1 MAIEKM
7 SIVHIEGALK
17 RVNKTLMKCCE
28 SSCFHI
34 VASKGVNKDSGGKD
48 AGIRSLKSKSPFT
61 SLVNRSKALA
71 DGLGVEIK
79 RVDYD
84 DVGMNVTVDFDNYLK
99 SIESRLSG
107 LIERKT
113 KIQEALKEHSIS
125 LMRVEKLAGFD
136 IDFSELFACKY
147 VKLRFGQLPLDSIPK
162 LEYYSDRNFVY
173 FISSEEDGYAQ
184 LLYLTPVTDAVE
196 IDNIFNSL
204 FFERVRLPDYFHGN
218 ADEAK
223 TEMIKLVTSENEN
236 LEMVKAE
243 ISALKSE
250 VEEDFLKAVSKLIA
264 IDQSYDLRQNVLAVN
279 NKFYMSGYVPK
290 RMLKEFIAS
299 IESIP
304 DVRTEERPLDSEPNA
319 RPPVLLRNCW
329 LFRPFEM
336 FINMYGLPNYNCFD
350 PTPYV
355 AITYMLM
362 FGIMFGDLGQGIL
375 ITVLGIVLDKWRK
388 VKLAPIMQRIGIT
401 SAIFGILY
409 GSVFGNEEIIQP
421 FFKIPSVYKALGFNS
436 APEDIFGISTIL
448 ILGAVGIGVILVLLS
463 MVMNVIT
470 NIRKPNRLADA
481 IISPNGIVGMVFYTS
496 VMAGVALQMGLGI
509 NVLTT
514 PYVLCLIVLPLLLL
528 FFKEPIVK
536 FNDRFGKSGSK
547 KNNEDILHAAKSYSD
562 AVSGLKAV
570 NDGEKT
576 VDGLIQSRFIKAQY
590 GIMEISAYKSI
601 SDSIKGNY
609 VFYPFENDE
618 KTVAGVFVTSASE
631 FSVIEKAFSGLGF
644 KKMKMPEHIIDISKA
659 QNLHLSDY
667 VVNEKKEHKSVA
679 NFIVE
684 GIIELFESCLTY
696 ITNTMSF
703 LRVGGFILSHAGMML
718 VVSILAESAGG
729 GAIVVQII
737 GNLFVIG
744 VEGFLVGIQVL
755 RLEFYE
761 IFSRFYKGDGK
772 PFSPV
777 AANFSA
783 ED

>member
-7 SIVHIEGALK
+7 SLVHIEGALK

-28 SSCFHI
+28 SSGFHI

-71 DGLGVEIK
+71 DGLGIEIK

-84 DVGMNVTVDFDNYLK
+84 DVSMNVTVDFDNYLE

-107 LIERKT
+107 LIDRKT

-162 LEYYSDRNFVY
+162 LEYYGDRNFVY

-184 LLYLTPVTDAVE
+184 MLYLTPVTDAVE

-304 DVRTEERPLDSEPNA
+304 DVRTEERPPDSEPNA
-319 RPPVLLRNCW
+319 NPPVLLRNCW

-401 SAIFGILY
+401 SAIFGVLY

-421 FFKIPSVYKALGFNS
+421 FFKIPSVYKALGFSS

-470 NIRKPNRLADA
+470 NICKPNRLADA

-509 NVLTT
+509 NVLTA
-514 PYVLCLIVLPLLLL
+514 PYILCLIVLPLLLL

-562 AVSGLKAV
+562 AVSGLKSV

>member
-7 SIVHIEGALK
+7 SLVRIEGALK
-17 RVNKTLMKCCE
+17 RVNKTLMKCCA
-28 SSCFHI
+28 SNCFHI
-34 VASKGVNKDSGGKD
+34 IASKGVNKDAGGKD

-71 DGLGVEIK
+71 DGLGIEIRK
-79 RVDYD
+79 VDYD

-99 SIESRLSG
+99 SIENRLSS
-107 LIERKT
+107 LTERRQ
-113 KIQEALKEHSIS
+113 KIQESLKEHSIS

-136 IDFSELFACKY
+136 IDFSEIFACKY

-162 LEYYSDRNFVY
+162 LEYYGDRNFVY

-184 LLYLTPVTDAVE
+184 LLYLTPVSDAVE
-196 IDNIFNSL
+196 VDSIFNSL

-223 TEMIKLVTSENEN
+223 TEMIKLVTSENER
-236 LEMVKAE
+236 LEAVKAE

-250 VEEDFLKAVSKLIA
+250 VEEELLKTVSKLIA
-264 IDQSYDLRQNVLAVN
+264 IEQSYDLRQNVSAVN

-290 RMLKEFIAS
+290 RKLKEFISS
-299 IESIP
+299 IESIS
-304 DVRTEERPLDSEPNA
+304 DVRAEERPLDSEPNA
-319 RPPVLLRNCW
+319 NPPVLLRNCW

-355 AITYMLM
+355 AVTYMLM

-375 ITVLGIVLDKWRK
+375 ITILGIVLDKWRK

-401 SAIFGILY
+401 SAVFGVIY

-421 FFKIPSVYKALGFNS
+421 FFKIPSVYKALGFSS
-436 APEDIFGISTIL
+436 APEDIFGISTLL

-481 IISPNGIVGMVFYTS
+481 IISPNGIVGIVFYAS

-509 NVLTT
+509 NVLTA
-514 PYVLCLIVLPLLLL
+514 PYVLCLIVLPLILL

-536 FNDRFGKSGSK
+536 FNERFGKSGSK

-562 AVSGLKAV
+562 AVSGLEAV
-570 NDGEKT
+570 NDGEST

-590 GIMEISAYKSI
+590 GIMEISAYKRI
-601 SDSIKGNY
+601 SGNIKGNY

-618 KTVAGVFVTSASE
+618 KTVSGVFVTSASE

-667 VVNEKKEHKSVA
+667 VSSEKKEHKSVA

-696 ITNTMSF
+696 VTNTMSF

-729 GAIVVQII
+729 GAIVVQIL

-772 PFSPV
+772 PFNPV
-777 AANFSA
+777 AANFSD

>member
-7 SIVHIEGALK
+7 SLVHIEGALK
-17 RVNKTLMKCCE
+17 KVNKTLMKCCE
-28 SSCFHI
+28 SNCFHI
-34 VASKGVNKDSGGKD
+34 IASKGGDKDGGGKN
-48 AGIRSLKSKSPFT
+48 GIRSLKSKSPYT

-71 DGLGVEIK
+71 DGLGIDMK

-84 DVGMNVTVDFDNYLK
+84 DVNMNVTVDFDHYL
-99 SIESRLSG
+99 SGIENRLSG
-107 LIERKT
+107 LAERKQR
-113 KIQEALKEHSIS
+113 IEESLKEHSIS
-125 LMRVEKLAGFD
+125 LMRVEKLSGFD
-136 IDFSELFACKY
+136 VDFSEIFACKY
-147 VKLRFGQLPLDSIPK
+147 VKFRFGQLPLDSIPK
-162 LEYYSDRNFVY
+162 LEYYSDMNFVY
-173 FISSEEDGYAQ
+173 FISSAENGYAQ
-184 LLYLTPVTDAVE
+184 ILYMTPLSDAAETDSV
-196 IDNIFNSL
+196 FNSL
-204 FFERVRLPDYFHGN
+204 FFERVRLPDYFSGS
-218 ADEAK
+218 ADEAR
-223 TEMIKLVTSENEN
+223 TQMIKLVTSENEN
-236 LEMVKAE
+236 LEEVKAE
-243 ISALKSE
+243 IAKLKSE

-264 IDQSYDLRQNVLAVN
+264 IDQSYDLRQNVSAVN

-290 RMLKEFIAS
+290 RRLKEFIGS
-299 IESIP
+299 IEAIP
-304 DVRTEERPLDSEPNA
+304 DVRAEERPLDSEPNA
-319 RPPVLLRNCW
+319 NPPVLLRNCW

-362 FGIMFGDLGQGIL
+362 FGIMFGDLGQGLL
-375 ITVLGIVLDKWRK
+375 ITVFGIILDKWRK

-401 SAIFGILY
+401 SAIFGVLY

-421 FFKIPSVYKALGFNS
+421 FFKIPTVYKALGYSS
-436 APEDIFGISTIL
+436 APEDIFGISTLL
-448 ILGAVGIGVILVLLS
+448 IIGAIGIGVILVLLS

-470 NIRKPNRLADA
+470 NIRKPNGLADA
-481 IISPNGIVGMVFYTS
+481 VISPNGIVGMVFYAS

-509 NVLTT
+509 NVMTA
-514 PYVLCLIVLPLLLL
+514 PYVICLIVLPLLLL
-528 FFKEPIVK
+528 FFKEPIIS
-536 FNDRFGKSGSK
+536 FDERFGKKGAK
-547 KNNEDILHAAKSYSD
+547 KNNEKIIHAAKSYSN
-562 AVSGLKAV
+562 AVAVLKAV
-570 NDGEKT
+570 NDNEKT
-576 VDGLIQSRFIKAQY
+576 VNGLIQSRILRSQY
-590 GIMEISAYKSI
+590 GEMEVSAYNKI
-601 SDSIKGNY
+601 AENIKGNY
-609 VFYPFENDE
+609 VFYPFESDE
-618 KTVAGVFVTSASE
+618 QYVKGIFIAVSAEYSD
-631 FSVIEKAFSGLGF
+631 IEKQFSSLGF
-644 KKMKMPEHIIDISKA
+644 KKTKMPAHIIDISKA

-667 VVNEKKEHKSVA
+667 VSGEKKERKSVG

-729 GAIVVQII
+729 GAIVVQIL

-777 AANFSA
+777 VADFNA

>member
-1 MAIEKM
+1 M
-7 SIVHIEGALK
+7 
-17 RVNKTLMKCCE
+17 
-28 SSCFHI
+28 
-34 VASKGVNKDSGGKD
+34 
-48 AGIRSLKSKSPFT
+48 
-61 SLVNRSKALA
+61 
-71 DGLGVEIK
+71 
-79 RVDYD
+79 
-84 DVGMNVTVDFDNYLK
+84 
-99 SIESRLSG
+99 
-107 LIERKT
+107 
-113 KIQEALKEHSIS
+113 
-125 LMRVEKLAGFD
+125 
-136 IDFSELFACKY
+136 
-147 VKLRFGQLPLDSIPK
+147 
-162 LEYYSDRNFVY
+162 
-173 FISSEEDGYAQ
+173 
-184 LLYLTPVTDAVE
+184 
-196 IDNIFNSL
+196 
-204 FFERVRLPDYFHGN
+204 
-218 ADEAK
+218 
-223 TEMIKLVTSENEN
+223 
-236 LEMVKAE
+236 
-243 ISALKSE
+243 
-250 VEEDFLKAVSKLIA
+250 
-264 IDQSYDLRQNVLAVN
+264 
-279 NKFYMSGYVPK
+279 
-290 RMLKEFIAS
+290 
-299 IESIP
+299 
-304 DVRTEERPLDSEPNA
+304 
-319 RPPVLLRNCW
+319 
-329 LFRPFEM
+329 
-336 FINMYGLPNYNCFD
+336 
-350 PTPYV
+350 
-355 AITYMLM
+355 
-362 FGIMFGDLGQGIL
+362 
-375 ITVLGIVLDKWRK
+375 
-388 VKLAPIMQRIGIT
+388 
-401 SAIFGILY
+401 
-409 GSVFGNEEIIQP
+409 
-421 FFKIPSVYKALGFNS
+421 
-436 APEDIFGISTIL
+436 
-448 ILGAVGIGVILVLLS
+448 ILVLLS